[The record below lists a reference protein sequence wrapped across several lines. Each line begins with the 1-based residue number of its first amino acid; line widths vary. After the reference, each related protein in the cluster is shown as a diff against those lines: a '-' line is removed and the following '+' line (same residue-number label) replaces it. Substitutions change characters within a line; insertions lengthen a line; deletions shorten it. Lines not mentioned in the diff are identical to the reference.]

1 MDKSLLLKV
10 IAWCLLPV
18 FLILLLV
25 VLAGQWAT
33 WLVEYPL
40 LLVGIQILKAYP
52 SQTNRRG

>member
-25 VLAGQWAT
+25 VLAAQWGT

>member
-1 MDKSLLLKV
+1 MNPNLLLKV

-52 SQTNRRG
+52 SQMNRRD

>member
-25 VLAGQWAT
+25 VLAAQWAT

-52 SQTNRRG
+52 SQMNRRD

>member
-1 MDKSLLLKV
+1 MNPSLLLKV

-25 VLAGQWAT
+25 VLAAQWAT